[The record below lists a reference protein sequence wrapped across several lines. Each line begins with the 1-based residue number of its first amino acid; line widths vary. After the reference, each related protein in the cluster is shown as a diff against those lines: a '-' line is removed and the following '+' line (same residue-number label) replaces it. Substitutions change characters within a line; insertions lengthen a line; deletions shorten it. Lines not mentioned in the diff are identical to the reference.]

1 MRLEW
6 VAAFVG
12 IRIQRNVDG
21 LKELLLKVAATTYFL
36 GFLAAVEA
44 ALMKLS
50 Y

>member
-1 MRLEW
+1 MVQLL
-6 VAAFVG
+6 
-12 IRIQRNVDG
+12 QRNVDG
-21 LKELLLKVAATTYFL
+21 LKELLLKIVATTYFL